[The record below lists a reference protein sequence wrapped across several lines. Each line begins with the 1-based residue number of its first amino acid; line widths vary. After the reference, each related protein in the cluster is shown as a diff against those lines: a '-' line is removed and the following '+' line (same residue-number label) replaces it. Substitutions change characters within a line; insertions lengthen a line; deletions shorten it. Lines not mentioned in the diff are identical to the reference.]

1 MLTLLK
7 AMQIA
12 FLAVWMSSLSGYVLN
27 LVACRQKHHLIS
39 EFLFR
44 TRHDYWSLIYFDLGR
59 IIQLELVA
67 CKLSFV

>member
-7 AMQIA
+7 VMQTA
-12 FLAVWMSSLSGYVLN
+12 SLAVWMSSLSGYVLN
-27 LVACRQKHHLIS
+27 LVAYRQKNHLIS

-44 TRHDYWSLIYFDLGR
+44 ARHDYWGLIYFNFGR